1 VPSVAVEGIRVSDG
15 VTLPVDY
22 VTKTAAI
29 LAQRRKGKTYTA
41 SVIAEELHRLGMP
54 WVALDPTGAWWGLR
68 SSADGEHAGLS
79 VVVIGGQHGDLP
91 LERDGGAIVAD
102 LVLDHPGWYVLDL
115 SLLDS
120 RAAER
125 DFSLAFAKRLYRRK
139 MQAGMDFPLHLFVD
153 EADLFVPQ
161 ERETGTDTL
170 VLGAF
175 QAIIRRGGLH
185 GLGTTLISQRPAL
198 VNKSA
203 LTQLDLL
210 ILLRLVAGQ
219 DQDAVHKAYVKRFG
233 TKAQQDELMGNLA
246 TLRIG
251 EAYLLEPGAEPPLF
265 ERVQVRE
272 RETFNSSATPKAGE
286 KRLEPTVL
294 ADVDLEALR
303 ERMTG
308 AIERQRLE
316 DPESLRRALAE
327 ERKRRADLEA
337 EYRDLSLWADEV
349 GAADDGPTAIDALIA
364 TYQVAKSRVGYSCD
378 LIDEARALADGAGRP
393 TISDEQVEALRAAVE
408 PIAVVLN
415 GHLAPPT
422 PVPAPAPTP
431 TPLRPDPEPIPEPA
445 PQPVEPTPA
454 AATPSPSFESPSDL
468 PTGAR
473 HLLDTLAAHHPLR
486 LTIGQLALLANRK
499 ARGGAWNSAM
509 KTLRESGYVDSDGT
523 VVTLTA
529 EALVALGIPD
539 VRMSAHEIRER
550 WRAALPA
557 AARDLF
563 DHLLAAYPE
572 PVSIDR
578 LAAATGRAA
587 RGGSWNSAVA
597 TLTRNGLA
605 VRVGDT
611 LAATQEGYGG

>member
-1 VPSVAVEGIRVSDG
+1 MGIATTAAVEGIRVSDG

-219 DQDAVHKAYVKRFG
+219 DQDAVYKAYVKRFG
-233 TKAQQDELMGNLA
+233 TKTQQDELMGNLA

-272 RETFNSSATPKAGE
+272 RDTFNSSATPKAGE

-316 DPESLRRALAE
+316 DPEALRRALAE
-327 ERKRRADLEA
+327 ERKLRSDLEA
-337 EYRDLSLWADEV
+337 EHRDLALWASEV
-349 GAADDGPTAIDALIA
+349 EAADDGPNAIDALIA
-364 TYQVAKSRVGYSCD
+364 TYQVAKARVGYSCD
-378 LIDEARALADGAGRP
+378 LIDEARALANGAGRP
-393 TISDEQVEALRAAVE
+393 TITDEQVDALRAAVE
-408 PIAVVLN
+408 PLAAALN
-415 GHLAPPT
+415 GHVVAPEPT
-422 PVPAPAPTP
+422 PAPAPTP
-431 TPLRPDPEPIPEPA
+431 RRPDPEPIPELEPQTTTPA
-445 PQPVEPTPA
+445 PAP
-454 AATPSPSFESPSDL
+454 TPSPTFESPSDL

-486 LTIGQLALLANRK
+486 LTVGQLALLANRK

-509 KTLRESGYVDSDGT
+509 KTLREGGYVNSDGT
-523 VVTLTA
+523 VVTLS
-529 EALVALGIPD
+529 EHALSVLGIPN
-539 VRMSAHEIRER
+539 VRMSAHELRER